1 LLPGALAGTSEASS
15 SRRILWLAS
24 YPKSGNTWLRAFLA
38 NYLADNRTPVD
49 INSLPDFA
57 YGDMRANYY
66 GQVSGR
72 PAGDLTW
79 EEINQLRPQ
88 VHRFLAQSRPSLVFV
103 KTHSVLTT
111 ISGVPTITPEATFG
125 ALYVVR
131 NPLDVAVSFAHHY
144 GLTIDQGV
152 RALCFRGLQIEPKE
166 GHILQPISDWTTHV
180 QSWLRAPGLY
190 LQVLRYEDM
199 ATSPQRAF
207 GLVLD
212 FLKLS
217 KDRERLKRAIR
228 HSSFRVLAEQEHR
241 AGFVERSKSAD
252 AFFRRGSVGGYR
264 QELTAE
270 HVETIVARHREAM
283 IELRY
288 LDVAGKLL
296 V

>member
-1 LLPGALAGTSEASS
+1 V
-15 SRRILWLAS
+15 LWLAS

-38 NYLADNRTPVD
+38 NYLADSRTPVD

-66 GQVSGR
+66 AQVSGK
-72 PAGDLTW
+72 PVGDLTW
-79 EEINQLRPQ
+79 QEINQLRPR
-88 VHRFLAQSRPSLVFV
+88 VHWFLAQGRPGLVFV
-103 KTHSVLTT
+103 KTHTVLAT

-144 GLTIDQGV
+144 GLTIDEGV

-190 LQVLRYEDM
+190 FQALRYEDM
-199 ATSPQRAF
+199 AASPQRTF

-212 FLKLS
+212 FLKLP

-228 HSSFRVLAEQEHR
+228 HSSFRVLAEQERR
-241 AGFVERSKSAD
+241 AGFVERPSGVDS
-252 AFFRRGSVGGYR
+252 FFRRGGVGGYR
-264 QELTAE
+264 EELTTEQIESMIRE
-270 HVETIVARHREAM
+270 HRQMMT
-283 IELRY
+283 ELRY
-288 LDVAGKLL
+288 LDTEGRLL